1 MFADRSLR
9 GHDPLPASKL
19 VSLPEREGWNYN
31 NSFVI
36 FSLPLGEGCRIA
48 TGKGSVVTYTVT
60 SVVTCIVTSI
70 EKRSLSGSRINTGM
84 SAQLVT
90 LGGISRK
97 L

>member
-31 NSFVI
+31 NSSVI

-48 TGKGSVVTYTVT
+48 TGKGSVVTY
-60 SVVTCIVTSI
+60 IVTSL
-70 EKRSLSGSRINTGM
+70 EKRSLSGSRINTG
-84 SAQLVT
+84 LRGV
-90 LGGISRK
+90 
-97 L
+97 

>member
-31 NSFVI
+31 NSSVI

-48 TGKGSVVTYTVT
+48 TGKGSVVT
-60 SVVTCIVTSI
+60 CIVTSP
-70 EKRSLSGSRINTGM
+70 EKRSLSGSRINTG
-84 SAQLVT
+84 VRGT
-90 LGGISRK
+90 
-97 L
+97 

>member
-31 NSFVI
+31 NSSVI

-48 TGKGSVVTYTVT
+48 TGKGSVVTYIVT
-60 SVVTCIVTSI
+60 SVVTFL
-70 EKRSLSGSRINTGM
+70 EKRSLSGRRINTGM